1 MIIETIDIT
10 ILLLV
15 ICAAKLTMITSALIE
30 VIGAMRIFL
39 LKRIGY
45 LYSIQN
51 RRNDDDD
58 NYGIACDDDDDYLS
72 FLLRLPNFIPTSRFP
87 HTIINL
93 TRPKL
98 LCDP

>member
-1 MIIETIDIT
+1 MIIETIDMT

-45 LYSIQN
+45 LYSIYN

-58 NYGIACDDDDDYLS
+58 NYGVDRDNDYYLS
-72 FLLRLPNFIPTSRFP
+72 FLLHLQISSRPFAS
-87 HTIINL
+87 L
-93 TRPKL
+93 TQL
-98 LCDP
+98 LI